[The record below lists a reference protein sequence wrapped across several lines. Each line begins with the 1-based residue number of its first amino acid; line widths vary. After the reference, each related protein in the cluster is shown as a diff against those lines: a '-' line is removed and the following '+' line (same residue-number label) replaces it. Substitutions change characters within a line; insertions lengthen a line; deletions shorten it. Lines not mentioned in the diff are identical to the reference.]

1 MTNLLPSICRMMVL
15 LATTATLSGCFAG
28 GKIVA
33 ASDQEVLKISSD
45 YNVEA
50 DIGTGPVLV
59 DTNTNLSRYAFRKN
73 GKINSYA
80 LVIYP
85 FSLKGELKLDANDA
99 FAAQKK
105 ILEEESLYGE
115 YLDKLLRAHRLLLQG
130 QLDASERVIANIEAS
145 FDSSYGTDVL
155 RGSIALMRGQP
166 RESMKYFE
174 RAKTFDAEAVTFP
187 TKDTR

>member
-1 MTNLLPSICRMMVL
+1 
-15 LATTATLSGCFAG
+15 LAGLTVLSGCFAG
-28 GKIVA
+28 GKIVV
-33 ASDQEVLKISSD
+33 ASDQEILKISPD

-50 DIGTGPVLV
+50 DIGKGPVEV

-85 FSLKGELKLDANDA
+85 FNLRGELNLDGSDA

-130 QLDASERVIANIEAS
+130 QLDASERVIAGIEAS

-166 RESMKYFE
+166 RESLKYFE

-187 TKDTR
+187 TKESL